1 MDKWVY
7 EITDLLIQWYVFKPY
22 VFYRQRLLRVALVPP
37 LTCAKL
43 LPKPML
49 VVTVS
54 KPGSVCVCSVAQL
67 CPTLCKP
74 TDGIAHQSALS
85 LGFSRQEYW
94 SGLPYLTLHQS

>member
-67 CPTLCKP
+67 CPTLCNP
-74 TDGIAHQSALS
+74 TDCIAHQSALS

>member
-54 KPGSVCVCSVAQL
+54 KPGSVCVC
-67 CPTLCKP
+67 
-74 TDGIAHQSALS
+74 ALLLS
-85 LGFSRQEYW
+85 CVRLFATPR
-94 SGLPYLTLHQS
+94 TV